1 MFIVQTPFAEV
12 LAVIAQ
18 QTVAILPYAGSRAA
32 GYFLTIEIR
41 WRIGYDHPDSATT
54 CETSERDLFHGSGT
68 QAVCQPCVMH
78 DLAIA
83 DVDSVM

>member
-1 MFIVQTPFAEV
+1 MQRPPGVRQQSLHLVAAMFSVQTPFAEV

-41 WRIGYDHPDSATT
+41 
-54 CETSERDLFHGSGT
+54 
-68 QAVCQPCVMH
+68 
-78 DLAIA
+78 
-83 DVDSVM
+83 